1 LTDARIID
9 GTGAPGRSNQTVI
22 VRDGLI
28 AAVGDSQAV
37 VVPSGA
43 HVIDL
48 RGKTVL
54 PGWVMV
60 HEHMFFSDGIKG
72 GPAPNTSPMLYLA
85 GGATTVRTGGS
96 MAWGRERSLKK
107 MIEQGEL
114 PGPDVD
120 LTSPFIERSSL
131 RMLQLESDYNR
142 GRRLA
147 EKWADQGATS
157 FKAYQSVNAEQL
169 RGVIDAAHERGLK
182 VTGHLCATTYAEAA
196 ALGIDNV
203 EHGLWGA
210 TDFVKDKRPGE
221 CPESTT
227 IQAVYDAEW
236 PAIRQLIQTLVSRRV
251 VVTSTLAV
259 FETFLPGRSPA
270 TAAALELMSP
280 EARNRYARH
289 RAEIDA
295 DQKRGGWIKMFEK
308 EMAFERAFVKAG
320 GLLIAGTDPTGHG
333 GLVAGFSNQRQIELL
348 VEAGFSAPR
357 RSASR
362 RSMGQRIWVVQT
374 ASGAL
379 LSGNKRIW

>member
-1 LTDARIID
+1 
-9 GTGAPGRSNQTVI
+9 
-22 VRDGLI
+22 
-28 AAVGDSQAV
+28 
-37 VVPSGA
+37 
-43 HVIDL
+43 
-48 RGKTVL
+48 
-54 PGWVMV
+54 
-60 HEHMFFSDGIKG
+60 
-72 GPAPNTSPMLYLA
+72 
-85 GGATTVRTGGS
+85 
-96 MAWGRERSLKK
+96 
-107 MIEQGEL
+107 
-114 PGPDVD
+114 
-120 LTSPFIERSSL
+120 
-131 RMLQLESDYNR
+131 
-142 GRRLA
+142 
-147 EKWADQGATS
+147 
-157 FKAYQSVNAEQL
+157 
-169 RGVIDAAHERGLK
+169 
-182 VTGHLCATTYAEAA
+182 
-196 ALGIDNV
+196 
-203 EHGLWGA
+203 
-210 TDFVKDKRPGE
+210 
-221 CPESTT
+221 
-227 IQAVYDAEW
+227 
-236 PAIRQLIQTLVSRRV
+236 
-251 VVTSTLAV
+251 V